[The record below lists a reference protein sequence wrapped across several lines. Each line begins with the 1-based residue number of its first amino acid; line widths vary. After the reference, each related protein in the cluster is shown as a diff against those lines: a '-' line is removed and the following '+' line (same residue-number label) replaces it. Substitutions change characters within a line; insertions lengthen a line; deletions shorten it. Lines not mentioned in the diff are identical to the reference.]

1 MTDELYNILMEP
13 ERLARQI
20 KRKKLEIEAIEAAVY
35 PAGIRYDRDKVQTS
49 PRDDQIPSVLAKTE
63 PLKKDLDRLTKRYQK
78 AVALRSSLLDKVDQ
92 EAADII
98 LAKLTGHC
106 HWDELERK
114 FHYSRRQL
122 GRIYS
127 RGLNDLENARLLS
140 HFF

>member
-49 PRDDQIPSVLAKTE
+49 PRDDQIPSVIAKTE
-63 PLKKDLDRLTKRYQK
+63 QRKEDLKRLTERYNT
-78 AVALRSSLLDKVDQ
+78 AMDNRSRLLDKIDQ

>member
-49 PRDDQIPSVLAKTE
+49 PRDDQIPSVIAKSE
-63 PLKKDLDRLTKRYQK
+63 QRKEDLKRLTERYNT
-78 AVALRSSLLDKVDQ
+78 AMDNRSRLLDKIDQ

-98 LAKLTGHC
+98 LAKFTGHC

>member
-63 PLKKDLDRLTKRYQK
+63 PLKKDLDRLIRRYTE
-78 AVALRSSLLDKVDQ
+78 AANRRSGMLDTIDS

-98 LAKLTGHC
+98 LARYADHLK
-106 HWDELERK
+106 WEDMRK
-114 FHYSRRQL
+114 KYHYSERQL
-122 GRIYS
+122 RRIRD
-127 RGLNDLENARLLS
+127 RGINDLENARILS